1 MLLEIGPAQVIP
13 AIGLLGVTLGLLLLF
28 WDWSLA
34 TARRLLA
41 AKPQTVRQRVDES
54 QPR

>member
-13 AIGLLGVTLGLLLLF
+13 SIGLLGVALGLLLLF

-34 TARRLLA
+34 MARRLLEV
-41 AKPQTVRQRVDES
+41 KPQAVRPRLDES